1 MIIDMDALNNL
12 FAWIDALRTAPEI
25 IAFAEDNLLRF
36 VYVGLAFGFTILL
49 VEMRLP
55 LKYYWDLPTY
65 VFRKILSG
73 IGLVKKDPVW
83 GRCLE
88 KFTERPV
95 PLAAIEI
102 LDADSRETIKVTFS
116 NRMGEYGFRIK
127 PGKFIVRAVKNHY
140 LAPPIFDP
148 ENIRLKSVDESFA
161 LPIEV
166 AAGKWPQKLDLLL
179 QFLSSTDLKKSA
191 NAITF
196 FFRAFV
202 LALGNGFL
210 ILAVVGSWYG
220 WIVLETPVY
229 GVLMAVGIV
238 FLFIK
243 IYILEAVGTA
253 SGRQSNA

>member
-1 MIIDMDALNNL
+1 MIGGMDALASL
-12 FAWIDALRTAPEI
+12 FEKIDVLRNSPEI
-25 IAFAEDNLLRF
+25 IMFAEDNLLRF
-36 VYVGLAFGFTILL
+36 VYVGLAFGFSILL

-65 VFRKILSG
+65 ILRRLFSSV
-73 IGLVKKDPVW
+73 GLVKKDPVW

-102 LDADSRETIKVTFS
+102 LDADSRETIKISFS
-116 NRMGEYGFRIK
+116 SRLGEYGFRVK
-127 PGKFIVRAVKNHY
+127 PGKFIIRAVKNHY

-161 LPIEV
+161 LPVDVKSGE
-166 AAGKWPQKLDLLL
+166 WPKNVDLLL
-179 QFLSSTDLKKSA
+179 QFLNATDLKKPTHA
-191 NAITF
+191 FAF

-210 ILAVVGSWYG
+210 TLSVIGSWYG
-220 WIVLETPVY
+220 WVVLETPVY

-243 IYILEAVGTA
+243 IYILEAVGSA
-253 SGRQSNA
+253 SSNKK

>member
-1 MIIDMDALNNL
+1 MDALANIFNQ
-12 FAWIDALRTAPEI
+12 IDIIRSTPEI
-25 IAFAEDNLLRF
+25 VAFAEDNLLRF

-55 LKYYWDLPTY
+55 LKYYWDLPMY
-65 VFRKILSG
+65 VLRQIFSSV
-73 IGLVKKDPVW
+73 GLVKKDPVW

-102 LDADSRETIKVTFS
+102 LDADSRETIKITFS
-116 NRMGEYGFRIK
+116 NRLGEYGFRVR
-127 PGKFIVRAVKNHY
+127 PGKFIIRAVKNHY
-140 LAPPIFDP
+140 LAPPMFDP

-161 LPIEV
+161 LPINVIADE
-166 AAGKWPQKLDLLL
+166 WPKNLDLLL
-179 QFLSSTDLKKSA
+179 QFLNATDLKNKSHA
-191 NAITF
+191 VSF

-210 ILAVVGSWYG
+210 TLSVIGSWYG
-220 WIVLETPVY
+220 WVVLETPLY
-229 GVLMAVGIV
+229 GVLMAVGII

-243 IYILEAVGTA
+243 IYILETVGTA
-253 SGRQSNA
+253 SGKQK